1 MKVLG
6 IEISHKRAPLVL
18 RERLSFSE
26 AQIPEALSCLFDRH
40 RLRAEAVLLPACD
53 VGECSKCPQAASAE
67 AVILSTCNRTGIYAL
82 GGCPE
87 PLARFLVSYKGCH
100 PQELRP
106 HLGVYES
113 RAAVEHLFAVA
124 AGLDSQVLGEPQ
136 ILGQVRRAYEL
147 ALRAKAVGPILDEL
161 FRRAIHVGKRVRRET
176 ELGRHPASLASVAV
190 ELAARMHP
198 DLSEAWA
205 LLIGTGEMGE
215 LVARLLRK
223 RGIRQLFIASRSL
236 PRAAELAQRLEA
248 QPVAF
253 ERVSEKLPQVDIL
266 ISATDA
272 PGFVLTAA
280 DLKAARECCKDRPL
294 LLIDL
299 GVPRN
304 LDPEIRDQSGVQL
317 HDLDD
322 LKALSDEGLRR
333 RQQEVP
339 KAWAIVREET
349 EAFMEWLRERRAAP
363 LIRALRDRAEAIR
376 REQLQWALPKL
387 GPLDEHQRQVI
398 ELLTSR
404 IVGKLLHPPTAQL
417 RAFARTS
424 TLPPDPLELAAQL
437 FQLSNFADESRIQAS
452 AAAGRTSP
460 SKRRQIIVGT
470 RGSALALA
478 QTQEMLK
485 QLQARHPSVE
495 FVTKVIRTSGDRGQ
509 IREIGA
515 FVKEL
520 EEALERGEIDLA
532 VHSLKDL
539 PTQLPE
545 GLVIAAVPE
554 RANPRDALIS
564 REGLPLEALPQ
575 GARVGTGSPRR
586 IAQLLALRS
595 DLEIVP
601 IRGNVDTRLRK
612 LEAGEVDALVLAAA
626 GLERLGRAARIVEV
640 LSPEVM
646 LPAVGQ
652 GALALEV
659 RADDEFVLE
668 LLQPLDHPETRAAVM
683 AERAFLGA
691 LGGGCRVPIAAY
703 GRIEGEQLVLDGL
716 VASPD
721 GRKILKDRLSGSPD
735 EAETL
740 GRELAE
746 RLLAA
751 GAAELLATEQTGQ
764 VKP

>member
-1 MKVLG
+1 MVILG
-6 IEISHKRAPLVL
+6 VEISHKLAPLAL
-18 RERLSFSE
+18 RERLSFPE
-26 AQIPEALSCLFDRH
+26 AQLPEALHALFER
-40 RLRAEAVLLPACD
+40 RRWPTGSVLSLACD
-53 VGECSKCPQAASAE
+53 IDDCLQCPRARSVE

-82 GGCPE
+82 GQCPE

-100 PQELRP
+100 PRDLRP

-136 ILGQVRRAYEL
+136 ILGQVRRAHEV
-147 ALRAKAVGPILDEL
+147 ALQAKAVGPILDEL

-176 ELGRHPASLASVAV
+176 ELGRHPASLASAAV
-190 ELAARMHP
+190 ELVARTHP
-198 DLSEAWA
+198 DISQASA

-223 RGIRQLFIASRSL
+223 RGICQLIIASRSL
-236 PRAAELAQRLEA
+236 PRAAELAHRLEA
-248 QPVAF
+248 QPLAF
-253 ERVSEKLPQVDIL
+253 ERVMEKLPQVDIL

-280 DLKAARECCKDRPL
+280 DLKAAQEGRKARPL

-304 LDPEIRDQSGVQL
+304 LDPEIRRQHGAQL

-333 RQQEVP
+333 RQHEVP
-339 KAWAIVREET
+339 KAWTIVREET
-349 EAFMEWLRERRAAP
+349 EMFMGWLRERRAAP
-363 LIRALRDRAEAIR
+363 LIRALHDRAEAIR

-398 ELLTSR
+398 EMLTSR

-424 TLPPDPLELAAQL
+424 TLTPDPLELAAQL
-437 FQLSNFADESRIQAS
+437 FRLSPSDVSLETQAD
-452 AAAGRTSP
+452 AAGRTS
-460 SKRRQIIVGT
+460 SSTRRRVIVGT

-478 QTQEMLK
+478 QTQEVLEQLK
-485 QLQARHPSVE
+485 ACHPAVE

-520 EEALERGEIDLA
+520 EDALQRGEIDLA

-539 PTQLPE
+539 PTQLPG
-545 GLVIAAVPE
+545 GLVIAAVPR
-554 RANPRDALIS
+554 RADSRDVLIS
-564 REGLPLEALPQ
+564 RDGLTLKALPQ
-575 GARVGTGSPRR
+575 GARLGTGSPRR
-586 IAQLLALRS
+586 MAQLLALRG
-595 DLEIVP
+595 DLEIVS

-612 LEAGEVDALVLAAA
+612 LKAGEVDALVLAAA
-626 GLERLGRAARIVEV
+626 GLERLGLINRINEL
-640 LSPEVM
+640 LSLETM

-652 GALALEV
+652 GALAVEV
-659 RADDEFVLE
+659 RADDGFALE
-668 LLQPLDHPETRAAVM
+668 LVKALDHPETRAAVT
-683 AERAFLGA
+683 AERAFLQA
-691 LGGGCRVPIAAY
+691 LGGGCRVPIAAH
-703 GRIEGEQLVLDGL
+703 GRIENGELVLDGL
-716 VASPD
+716 VAGPD
-721 GRKILKDRLSGSPD
+721 ARKILKDRLSGSPD
-735 EAETL
+735 EAETQ

-751 GAAELLATEQTGQ
+751 GAAELLAMEQTEQ